1 MDVTVDGVAVPLNDP
16 GSTGTIVKM
25 LGIISAM
32 TKAWCLYDD
41 LGPAF
46 LPLECLRPLR
56 NLGIL
61 GATAAV
67 LNAQPP

>member
-1 MDVTVDGVAVPLNDP
+1 MDVTVDGVIVPLKDP
-16 GSTGTIVKM
+16 GSTGTIVKI

-32 TKAWCLYDD
+32 TEAWCLYDD
-41 LGPAF
+41 LDPAF
-46 LPLECLRPLR
+46 LPLESLRPLR

-61 GATAAV
+61 GAIVAV